1 MKNARTSTMLFCAM
15 ALTTA
20 AFSQTWVSNAGSDS
34 NLCTMA
40 APCKTFQ
47 RAVNVTP
54 AWGQVGVL
62 NAGDY
67 GSVTITQ
74 AIRIDGGGFAANVT
88 TSGNSITVNTPAG
101 SVVQLHN
108 LSVHG
113 NGATN
118 GIYSPTTS
126 SGSLDIDNVQVTGFG
141 GNCININSG
150 GDVVIKNS
158 TVENCSGSGIL
169 LGTTSG
175 KIINTH
181 VRFANTGLSVN
192 GGNYSAFNSTFSS
205 PGNPS
210 PSLGTVGINVVNSN
224 VFLDDCEIIGYN
236 SGIYNFSSTTQ
247 VNRSSFFSN
256 TTALANVAD
265 DGVIVS
271 NGNNSF
277 FDNAVMGNFTETIA
291 LQ

>member
-1 MKNARTSTMLFCAM
+1 MKNTRISIMLSCAM

-34 NLCTMA
+34 NPCTLA
-40 APCKTFQ
+40 APCRTFQ

-74 AIRIDGGGFAANVT
+74 AIRIDGGGLVSNVT
-88 TSGNSITVNTPAG
+88 TSGSSITVNTPAG
-101 SVVQLHN
+101 NVVQLRN
-108 LSVHG
+108 LSLHG

-118 GIYSPTTS
+118 GIYAPTTS
-126 SGSLDIDNVQVTGFG
+126 SGPLDIDHVQVTGFG
-141 GNCININSG
+141 GNCITLDAGS
-150 GDVVIKNS
+150 DVVIKDS

-169 LGTTSG
+169 VGTTTG

-181 VRFANTGLSVN
+181 VRFANTGLSIN
-192 GGNYSAFNSTFSS
+192 GGNFSAFNSTFSS

-210 PSLGTVGINVVNSN
+210 PGTVGISVVNSN
-224 VFLDDCEIIGYN
+224 VFLDNCQIIGFY
-236 SGIYNFSSTTQ
+236 SGIYNFSSNTQ
-247 VNRSSFFSN
+247 VNRSSFFNN
-256 TTALANVAD
+256 TTALANVFD
-265 DGVIVS
+265 DGAIFS

-277 FDNAVMGNFTETIA
+277 FDNAVNGSFTATVA